1 MCALFLQNGKE
12 KVWELKAVKLLMI
25 GDIVG
30 RPGRTIVREKLPVLK
45 RELDIDFVIANAE
58 NAAGGNGITEKIKQ
72 ELIISGIDFLT
83 MGNHVWDNKDVF
95 NFIEEEQK
103 IIRPAN
109 YPVQTPGK
117 GHQLVE
123 LENGIVIGILNIS
136 GRVFMNPLDCP
147 FRTADVVLDK
157 MRDLTNVIIVDFH
170 AEASS
175 EKVAMGWYLDGRASL
190 VAGTHTHIQTADERI
205 LPNGTAYITDIGMT
219 GPKDSILGIEK
230 ELVVKKFLS
239 QLPVR
244 FEVAKGPVQL
254 NGVVVEIDISSGKA
268 KSIKRVNI
276 SES

>member
-1 MCALFLQNGKE
+1 M
-12 KVWELKAVKLLMI
+12 KLLMI

-30 RPGRTIVREKLPVLK
+30 RPGRTIVREKLPILK
-45 RELDIDFVIANAE
+45 RESGIDFVIANAE

-83 MGNHVWDNKDVF
+83 MGNHIWDNKDVF
-95 NFIEEEQK
+95 NFIEEEQR

-117 GHQLVE
+117 GYQLVE
-123 LENGIVIGILNIS
+123 LENGIVIGILNIA

-147 FRTADVVLDK
+147 FRTADAVLDK
-157 MRDLTNVIIVDFH
+157 MKALTNIIIVDFH

-175 EKVAMGWYLDGRASL
+175 EKVAMGWYLDGRVSL
-190 VAGTHTHIQTADERI
+190 IAGTHTHIQTADERI

-219 GPKDSILGIEK
+219 GPRDSILGIEK
-230 ELVVKKFLS
+230 ELVIKKFLT

-254 NGVVVEIDISSGKA
+254 NGVVVEIDTSSGKA

>member
-1 MCALFLQNGKE
+1 M
-12 KVWELKAVKLLMI
+12 KLLMI

-30 RPGRTIVREKLPVLK
+30 RPGRTIVREKLPILK
-45 RELDIDFVIANAE
+45 RESGIDFVIANAE

-83 MGNHVWDNKDVF
+83 MGNHIWDNKDVF
-95 NFIEEEQK
+95 NFIEEEQR

-117 GHQLVE
+117 GYQLVE
-123 LENGIVIGILNIS
+123 LENGIVIGILNIA

-147 FRTADVVLDK
+147 FRTADAVLDK
-157 MRDLTNVIIVDFH
+157 MKALTNIIIVDFH

-175 EKVAMGWYLDGRASL
+175 EKVAMGWYLDGRVSL
-190 VAGTHTHIQTADERI
+190 IAGTHTHIQTADERI

-219 GPKDSILGIEK
+219 GPRDSILGIEK
-230 ELVVKKFLS
+230 ELVIKKFLT

-244 FEVAKGPVQL
+244 FEVAKGPMQL
-254 NGVVVEIDISSGKA
+254 NSVVVEIDVSSGKA

>member
-1 MCALFLQNGKE
+1 M
-12 KVWELKAVKLLMI
+12 KLLMI

-30 RPGRTIVREKLPVLK
+30 RPGRTIVREKLPILK
-45 RELDIDFVIANAE
+45 RESGIDFVIANAE

-83 MGNHVWDNKDVF
+83 MGNHIWDNKDVF
-95 NFIEEEQK
+95 NFIEEEQR

-117 GHQLVE
+117 GYQLVE
-123 LENGIVIGILNIS
+123 LENGIVIGILNIA

-147 FRTADVVLDK
+147 FRTADAVLDK
-157 MRDLTNVIIVDFH
+157 MKALTNIIKVDFH

-175 EKVAMGWYLDGRASL
+175 EKVAMGWYLDGRVSL
-190 VAGTHTHIQTADERI
+190 IAGTHTHIQTADERI

-219 GPKDSILGIEK
+219 GPRDSILGIEK
-230 ELVVKKFLS
+230 ELVIKKFLT

-244 FEVAKGPVQL
+244 FEVAKGPMQL
-254 NGVVVEIDISSGKA
+254 NSVVVEIDTSSGKA